1 MIFRDRR
8 EAGQKLAERLASYQ
22 GRDTIVLGIPR
33 GGVPIGYEI
42 SRSLNCP
49 LDVVVPRKLPVP
61 WSPEAGFGAVM
72 PDGTRVLNEGMVT
85 NLGLSEREIDRI
97 AESVLREVKR
107 RETLYRGN
115 RPPPELAGKVV
126 ILTDDGLATGYTML
140 AAVKAVRKQE
150 PASIV
155 VAVPVSP
162 RDTAREVASE
172 ADEMI
177 VLYISD
183 QYPFA
188 VAMFY
193 QDFADMS
200 DEEVIGYLR

>member
-1 MIFRDRR
+1 M
-8 EAGQKLAERLASYQ
+8 
-22 GRDTIVLGIPR
+22 LGIPR

-72 PDGTRVLNEGMVT
+72 PDGTRVLNEGMVA
-85 NLGLSEREIDRI
+85 NLGLSEQEIDRI
-97 AESVLREVKR
+97 AESVLREIKR
-107 RETLYRGN
+107 REALYRGN
-115 RPPPELAGKVV
+115 QPQPELAGKVV

-162 RDTAREVASE
+162 RDTAREVAHE
-172 ADEMI
+172 ADEMV

-193 QDFADMS
+193 HDFADMT